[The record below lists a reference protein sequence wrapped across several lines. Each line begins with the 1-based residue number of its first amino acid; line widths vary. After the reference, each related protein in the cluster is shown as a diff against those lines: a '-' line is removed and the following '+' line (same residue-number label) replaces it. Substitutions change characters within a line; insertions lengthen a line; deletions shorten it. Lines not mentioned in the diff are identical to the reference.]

1 MMKTGLFG
9 ITTYTLD
16 ILTDIL
22 GYVDL
27 GLQWVASQTAVL
39 QLVIWLAAV
48 ILIVIGLFVFL
59 KKSIKVFIIIAIIAG
74 VVYVLDMQGVIDIQG
89 LISQV
94 TGAFTAFVF

>member
-27 GLQWVASQTAVL
+27 GLQWVASQTTVL